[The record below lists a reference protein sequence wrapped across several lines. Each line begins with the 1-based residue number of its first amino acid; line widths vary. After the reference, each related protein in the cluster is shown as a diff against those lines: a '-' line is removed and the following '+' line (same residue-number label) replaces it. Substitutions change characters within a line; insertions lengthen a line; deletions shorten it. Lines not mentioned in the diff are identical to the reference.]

1 MLNHLLEWV
10 PNTLRGH
17 PELAIFLTLAIG
29 YWIGARKFGSFSL
42 GAVTGT
48 LLTGIVIGQ
57 LGIEISD
64 QIKSI
69 FFIMFLFAVGFGVGP
84 QFVRGIASDGLPQAL
99 FAVVI
104 CLLVLASVVGAAMVS
119 GYGPGLAAGLLAGS
133 QTISAS
139 IGIATD
145 AMARSGLSP
154 DQLTEQENLIPV
166 AYAITYIF
174 GTIGTGWILAYVG
187 PKLLRIDLA
196 AECARYEREK
206 SIGAPASGMGSA
218 WHQHEIR
225 AFRIPEGGR
234 VAGLTVAQAEAAAD
248 GERLFIEGL
257 RQGGKLVEPSP
268 DLVLAAGDVVAVS
281 GQRQAL
287 VTLSNMTE
295 EVEDRELI
303 DIPVEAVDVLV
314 TAQSA
319 DGKQLIALAQEPF
332 ARGVY
337 LNAIRRG
344 SAGVEVPILAQTEL
358 HRGDIVRIT
367 GTKTHTDR
375 VVEALGYADRPT
387 TITDMVLVGLGICIG
402 GLIGSLVLPVN
413 GVPITLGTAGGALVA
428 GILLG
433 WYRTVNPRIG
443 NVPEST
449 LWFMNSVGLNVFI
462 AVVGISAGPTFIA
475 GLQQAGF
482 GIFFAGLFATSV
494 PMLLAPLI
502 GKYVFHFDPA
512 VNLGCCGGA
521 RTSTASV
528 AMVGDVA
535 KSNVPMLGYTVPYA
549 VANTLLTLWGL
560 AVVLL
565 IQAGPTAVTPAVAT
579 TEPAAITA
587 PADPATATADDPE

>member
-1 MLNHLLEWV
+1 MFQPLMTWI
-10 PNTLRGH
+10 PDTLRAH
-17 PELAIFLTLAIG
+17 PELAIFITLAVG
-29 YWIGARKFGSFSL
+29 YWIGAVKLGSFSL

-48 LLTGIVIGQ
+48 LLTGILIGQ
-57 LGIEISD
+57 LGIDISD

-84 QFVRGIASDGLPQAL
+84 QFVRGIASDGLPQAM

-104 CLLVLASVVGAAMVS
+104 CLLVLASVVGAAMVA

-166 AYAITYIF
+166 AYAISYIF
-174 GTIGTGWILAYVG
+174 GTVGTGWILAFLG
-187 PKLLRIDLA
+187 PKLLRINLA
-196 AECARYEREK
+196 DECARYEREK
-206 SIGAPASGMGSA
+206 SIGTPSTGMNSA

-225 AFRIPEGGR
+225 AFRIPAGGR
-234 VAGLTVAQAEAAAD
+234 VAGMTIRQAEASAE

-257 RQGGKLVEPSP
+257 RKGGKLVDPAVDIVLEP
-268 DLVLAAGDVVAVS
+268 GDVVSVS
-281 GQRQAL
+281 GRREAL
-287 VTLSNMTE
+287 VKLSNMTE
-295 EVEDRELI
+295 EVEDRELL

-314 TAQSA
+314 TQKAV
-319 DGKQLIALAQEPF
+319 DGRKLIELAQESF

-344 SAGVEVPILAQTEL
+344 NAGLEVPVLAQTEL

-387 TITDMVLVGLGICIG
+387 SVTNMVLVGFGICIG
-402 GLIGSLVLPVN
+402 GLLGSLILPVH

-428 GILLG
+428 GIVLG
-433 WYRTVNPRIG
+433 WYRTVNPKLG

-462 AVVGISAGPTFIA
+462 AVVGISAGPTFVA

-482 GIFFAGLFATSV
+482 GIFFAGLFATAT
-494 PMLLAPLI
+494 PMILAPLI
-502 GKYVFHFDPA
+502 GKYIFKFDPA
-512 VNLGCCGGA
+512 INLGCCGGA

-560 AVVLL
+560 VVILL
-565 IQAGPTAVTPAVAT
+565 IQAGPTAVTPASAAT
-579 TEPAAITA
+579 DPAAITA
-587 PADPATATADDPE
+587 PAVDAPEASQ